1 MRHKSGKT
9 DQSSFGLRAA
19 AIKPLLKKLLN
30 DILKLE
36 YFTIFSAWVMRNY
49 FTVKTI
55 IKNLLRFQNC
65 RDILAMIVLS
75 ILS

>member
-19 AIKPLLKKLLN
+19 AIKPFIKNLLN

-49 FTVKTI
+49 FAGNHYKVASKI
-55 IKNLLRFQNC
+55 SAL
-65 RDILAMIVLS
+65 
-75 ILS
+75 